1 MDLSNIN
8 EGFRINPSVQQGG
21 TQTIQQSIYLT
32 HLNPCGINLLI
43 FEEIGATKIT
53 FFQLKVYLDNILK
66 ESTVMEKFMIV
77 RETGTDYMYRP
88 TFQTQLSYI
97 YSVQEWGKEAYNFVP
112 ERTFEGYTW
121 RLSVFNYNGV
131 MVWDSLTPD
140 LDSVIIK
147 PDGTFDW
154 TYVPLVLEF
163 QSLPPVVVTVRNPF
177 INDTSTAVQLYGIS
191 NNISFSNFLDRDT
204 ELGSSVVQSSFL
216 VNQVAL
222 PESMMAI
229 ASLLTDPANTR
240 VFGVTEYGFSARQD
254 TKNTGLIGY
263 HCVHLND
270 IKTIENN
277 PILIETFFI
286 RLSLEQNSLQS

>member
-1 MDLSNIN
+1 MNN
-8 EGFRINPSVQQGG
+8 FRVNPSIQQGG

-32 HLNPCGINLLI
+32 HLNPCGVNLLI
-43 FEEIGATKIT
+43 FEEIGSTKIT
-53 FFQLKVYLDNILK
+53 FFQLKEFLNNILNRN
-66 ESTVMEKFMIV
+66 EVVEKFV
-77 RETGTDYMYRP
+77 QAREAGTEYMYRP

-97 YSVQEWGKEAYNFVP
+97 YSIQEWGKEAYKFIPDVV
-112 ERTFEGYTW
+112 FEGYTW

-147 PDGTFDW
+147 PDGSFDW
-154 TYVPLVLEF
+154 TFVPLVLEF
-163 QSLPPVVVTVRNPF
+163 QSLPPTVVTVRNPF

-191 NNISFSNFLDRDT
+191 NNISFSNFLDRKT
-204 ELGSSVVQSSFL
+204 ALGRSVVQSSFL

-240 VFGVTEYGFSARQD
+240 VFGVTKYGFSARQD
-254 TKNTGLIGY
+254 TRNTGLIGY

-270 IKTIENN
+270 IKTIEDN

-286 RLSLEQNSLQS
+286 RLSLEQVPLRP